1 MPVVFYHGERRWTV
15 ERDLPAGLTARQ
27 RRTVATLPYTVYN
40 LGEVPPERW
49 PTGDPGLEAAF
60 ILFRRTWRRRLSPD
74 EGRRV
79 LRAVHA
85 LSDSDLLFPAALR
98 YFAERFDNP
107 AEQVEEM
114 LPAGESAR
122 RRLMP
127 TIAEQYEARG
137 EARGQ
142 ARGEARGEARGQ
154 ARGQALGQVQGQ
166 ARALL
171 RLARGRFG
179 TVPADAARRIE
190 SGTIADLDRWL
201 DNLLRAE
208 RVEEIFTRG

>member
-1 MPVVFYHGERRWTV
+1 M
-15 ERDLPAGLTARQ
+15 
-27 RRTVATLPYTVYN
+27 YN

-60 ILFRRTWRRRLSPD
+60 ILFRRTWQRRLPLD

-79 LRAVHA
+79 LRAVQA
-85 LSDSDLLFPAALR
+85 LADSDLLFPAALR

-107 AEQVEEM
+107 AEQLEEM

-142 ARGEARGEARGQ
+142 ARGEALGQARGEALGEARGQ
-154 ARGQALGQVQGQ
+154 ALGEARGQ

-179 TVPADAARRIE
+179 AVPADAARRIE